1 MKIKFRKLILRTKR
15 ADYEIPFSDSISY
28 FYGKIGAGKST
39 MPRLINFC
47 LGGDLKE
54 TPAMQQEFVSVS
66 LELDIG
72 KYSVRLD
79 RTKGENSV
87 ISAWREPPQGEPMA
101 MQIPIR
107 GQKEKFLIPDT
118 KVESMSDLLFYLAGL
133 EPPFVRKSKHNIE
146 SEMVRLS
153 FRDLMWYCYL
163 DQDRIDSSFF
173 YLYNGDD
180 QFKRNKS
187 QDAVRFIF
195 GFHFEKVTKLETD
208 IAALRSEK
216 TAVTSTM
223 NQLRDILQETG
234 IELTKD
240 LQANIQTVEK
250 DLKKINMELAAVH
263 KKTFVKSHPIDEL
276 KEQSRQVSNLAD
288 SIKEKIEDLSFQ
300 ITNQNR
306 LKSEYI
312 TASMKIDRTNAARGV
327 FRNLHFD
334 TCPQCGQHLGND
346 KEVDIC
352 SLCHRPPNSE
362 PVENLKT
369 MGSDLVERVK
379 EIDSSIAQLTQEK
392 RTLENKLA
400 DKRKEKSLLDDRL
413 ESLQHDYDSKYLSQT
428 KELMKNKSML
438 EGKLQYL
445 KQLLPLPQKVD
456 EFQKEAGKLTVKIER
471 QKDELDNEKKKALE
485 KQSLLKDLEK
495 IFMDTLKQVN
505 FPGMREDHKVEI
517 SPKNYI
523 PIISSTK
530 PDDPTTTH
538 FANLGSGGK
547 KTIFKSCYA
556 LAIHR
561 LAAKKGTLLPT
572 FLIIDTPMKNISE
585 RENVDIFKGFYN
597 FVFELAE
604 DELKGRQII
613 IIDKEYYEG
622 KMALPIVK
630 RHMTPDDPKYPPLI
644 QYYRGP

>member
-1 MKIKFRKLILRTKR
+1 MKIKFRELTLRTKQ

-39 MPRLINFC
+39 IPRLIDFC

-66 LELDIG
+66 LELNIG
-72 KYSVRLD
+72 KHSVKLD
-79 RTKGENSV
+79 RSKGETSV
-87 ISAWREPPQGEPMA
+87 IAAWRELPNGDPMA
-101 MQIPIR
+101 MQVPIR
-107 GQKEKFLIPDT
+107 GQKGKFLIPGT
-118 KVESMSDLLFYLAGL
+118 KVESISDLLFYLSGL
-133 EPPFVRKSKHNIE
+133 EPPFVLKSKHNVE
-146 SEMVRLS
+146 SELVRLS

-173 YLYNGDD
+173 HLYGGDD
-180 QFKRNKS
+180 PFKRNKS

-195 GFHFEKVTKLETD
+195 GFHFEEVTKLEAD
-208 IAALRSEK
+208 IATLRSEK
-216 TAVTSTM
+216 AAVTSAM

-234 IELTKD
+234 IDVTKD
-240 LQANIQTVEK
+240 LQASIQTVEK
-250 DLKKINMELAAVH
+250 ELKKTDTELSTIH
-263 KKTFVKSHPIDEL
+263 KKTFVRNHPIDDL
-276 KEQSRQVSNLAD
+276 KEQSRRLSDFVDN
-288 SIKEKIEDLSFQ
+288 IKEKIEDISFQ

-312 TASMKIDRTNAARGV
+312 TASMKIDRTSVARGV

-334 TCPQCGQHLGND
+334 ICPQCGQHLGD
-346 KEVDIC
+346 VKEAEIC
-352 SLCHRPPNSE
+352 SLCHRPPDSE
-362 PVENLKT
+362 PVESLKT
-369 MGSDLVERVK
+369 MGPDLIERIK
-379 EIDSSIAQLTQEK
+379 EIDSSVDQLTHEK
-392 RTLENKLA
+392 KRLENKLTE
-400 DKRKEKSLLDDRL
+400 KQREKSELDDRL
-413 ESLQHDYDSKYLSQT
+413 SSLQRDYDSNYLSQT
-428 KELMKNKSML
+428 KELMKNKSSL

-445 KQLLPLPQKVD
+445 KRLLPIPQKVD
-456 EFQKEAGKLTVKIER
+456 DFQKESDKLTIKIER
-471 QKDELDNEKKKALE
+471 LKEELDDEQKKAIE

-495 IFMDTLKQVN
+495 MFMYTLKQVN
-505 FPGMREDHKVEI
+505 FPGMRDDHKVEI

-523 PIISSTK
+523 PVISSK
-530 PDDPTTTH
+530 KSDDPTTTH

-556 LAIHR
+556 LAVHR
-561 LAAKKGTLLPT
+561 LAAKMGTLLPT

-597 FVFELAE
+597 FVFKLAE
-604 DELKGRQII
+604 GELKGRQII

-622 KMALPIVK
+622 KTELPVVK
-630 RHMTPDDPKYPPLI
+630 RHMTPDNPKYPPLI

>member
-1 MKIKFRKLILRTKR
+1 MKIKLHKLILKTKK
-15 ADYEIPFSDSISY
+15 ADYEIPFSNSISY

-39 MPRLINFC
+39 IPRLIDFC

-66 LELDIG
+66 LELNIG
-72 KYSVRLD
+72 KYSVKLD
-79 RTKGENSV
+79 RSKGENSV
-87 ISAWREPPQGEPMA
+87 IAGWQELPTGEPMA
-101 MQIPIR
+101 MQVPIR
-107 GQKEKFLIPDT
+107 GQKGKFLMPDT
-118 KVESMSDLLFYLAGL
+118 KVESMSDLLFYLSGL
-133 EPPFVRKSKHNIE
+133 EPPFVLKSKHNIG
-146 SEMVRLS
+146 SELVRLS

-195 GFHFEKVTKLETD
+195 GFHFEEVTKLEAD
-208 IAALRSEK
+208 IATLKSEK
-216 TAVTSTM
+216 TAVTSAM
-223 NQLRDILQETG
+223 SQLRDILQEIG

-250 DLKKINMELAAVH
+250 DLKKINMELSTIH
-263 KKTFVKSHPIDEL
+263 KKTFVKNHPIDEL
-276 KEQSRQVSNLAD
+276 KEQSRQLSDLVYNM
-288 SIKEKIEDLSFQ
+288 KEKTEDISFQ
-300 ITNQNR
+300 IINQNR

-312 TASMKIDRTNAARGV
+312 TASMKIDRTSAARGV

-334 TCPQCGQHLGND
+334 TCPQCGQHLGD
-346 KEVDIC
+346 VKETDIC
-352 SLCHRPPNSE
+352 SLCHRPPDSE

-369 MGSDLVERVK
+369 MGPDLIERVK
-379 EIDSSIAQLTQEK
+379 EIDSSVEQLTQEK
-392 RTLENKLA
+392 RILEHHLYEKQKKKLA
-400 DKRKEKSLLDDRL
+400 LDDRL
-413 ESLQHDYDSKYLSQT
+413 ASLQRDYDSKYLSQT
-428 KELMKNKSML
+428 KELMKNKSAL
-438 EGKLQYL
+438 EGKLHYL
-445 KQLLPLPQKVD
+445 RQLLPIPQKVD
-456 EFQKEAGKLTVKIER
+456 EFQKESDKLTIKIER
-471 QKDELDNEKKKALE
+471 LKDELNNAKKKALE

-495 IFMDTLKQVN
+495 TFMDTLKQVN
-505 FPGMREDHKVEI
+505 FPGIRDDHKVEI
-517 SPKNYI
+517 SSKNYI
-523 PIISSTK
+523 PIISSKK

-561 LAAKKGTLLPT
+561 LAAKMGTLLPT

-585 RENVDIFKGFYN
+585 RENVDIFNGFYN
-597 FVFELAE
+597 FVFQLAE
-604 DELKGRQII
+604 GELKGRQII
-613 IIDKEYYEG
+613 IIDKEYCEG
-622 KMALPIVK
+622 KTTLTLVQ
-630 RHMTPDDPKYPPLI
+630 RHMTPDDPNYPPLI